1 MPVILTATTRRDSQH
16 DSTDKTQ
23 LFIILVVVGIL
34 LFETFLAIAYIR
46 YHNLSSK
53 ARWRR
58 LRERGVVVVN
68 GPALIWTDTLPPAP
82 TTSTFNLHHLQQRDT
97 PMSVFAPTP
106 TPIPGSSRKQRSV
119 PETVII
125 LVIVTAVGLSIVVGF
140 VLFVVWFRMKKK
152 RQQHEAT
159 IQLEELTR
167 NGYSLRRPVEHEIGV
182 AR

>member
-1 MPVILTATTRRDSQH
+1 
-16 DSTDKTQ
+16 
-23 LFIILVVVGIL
+23 
-34 LFETFLAIAYIR
+34 
-46 YHNLSSK
+46 
-53 ARWRR
+53 
-58 LRERGVVVVN
+58 
-68 GPALIWTDTLPPAP
+68 
-82 TTSTFNLHHLQQRDT
+82 
-97 PMSVFAPTP
+97 MSVFTPTP

-125 LVIVTAVGLSIVVGF
+125 LVIVTAVGLSVVVGF

-167 NGYSLRRPVEHEIGV
+167 NGYSLRRPAEHEIGV

>member
-23 LFIILVVVGIL
+23 LFVILVVVGIL

-82 TTSTFNLHHLQQRDT
+82 TTSTFNLHHLQQR
-97 PMSVFAPTP
+97 SIEQVAQYQQRAISN
-106 TPIPGSSRKQRSV
+106 PI
-119 PETVII
+119 
-125 LVIVTAVGLSIVVGF
+125 
-140 VLFVVWFRMKKK
+140 
-152 RQQHEAT
+152 AT
-159 IQLEELTR
+159 
-167 NGYSLRRPVEHEIGV
+167 SRRPVKPLLPPNHLPATQPPETHQ
-182 AR
+182 